1 MCETYFKAFSFI
13 PDKKSMRNKKKGG
26 LTILQEL
33 LLAEVLEQRNYA
45 SKLKGDKLFFHG
57 LSKRC
62 ILYVN
67 YGVDI
72 IAPL

>member
-1 MCETYFKAFSFI
+1 M
-13 PDKKSMRNKKKGG
+13 
-26 LTILQEL
+26 ILQEL